1 MRMSA
6 AVLLAPGDVIQRST
20 EELKQRQI
28 QIHLVDWEKE
38 DKEKKDETE
47 KKGEEKG
54 KEKDKEKDEETPPK
68 RREEKKTDEKNANE
82 DDVRR
87 MDAPVGH
94 RPGDHRSGERKEG
107 FGDGGGDKVKRG
119 DRNDAART
127 GGDGTG
133 GGRWLVG
140 SEEIAQCLQNRYGVS
155 IPVYKPGANGTFI
168 NLEKSLQKELG
179 FSREMAAEQ
188 TEALRTIKGELKKRK
203 TARPHAMKNDVTQ
216 KNDKRGGK
224 GEKKDGVKKGEEK
237 NTDNRESQDDDDDKE
252 EKEKTEPSV
261 SSSERIPDL
270 AVEDVMS
277 QKKLLSMIG
286 GGEKRDETIRA
297 RETSVMLVS
306 NSIDD
311 VAHAT
316 AYFTAPT
323 GDTKWKEVARAAA
336 KRSNIMAY
344 TSEEGDIKKNFLHLI
359 DHL

>member
-1 MRMSA
+1 MSA

-20 EELKQRQI
+20 EELRQRQI

-38 DKEKKDETE
+38 DKGRKEETE
-47 KKGEEKG
+47 ERSESGG
-54 KEKDKEKDEETPPK
+54 QKEKEKEKDEETPSK
-68 RREEKKTDEKNANE
+68 RREEKKTDEKDANE
-82 DDVRR
+82 DEVRR
-87 MDAPVGH
+87 VDAPMGH
-94 RPGDHRSGERKEG
+94 RPSDYRSGEREKG
-107 FGDGGGDKVKRG
+107 PSDGGRDKVKGG
-119 DRNDAART
+119 DRNDATRT
-127 GGDGTG
+127 GGNGTG

-188 TEALRTIKGELKKRK
+188 TEALRTIKSELKKRK
-203 TARPHAMKNDVTQ
+203 MAKPHAVKNDVSQ
-216 KNDKRGGK
+216 KSDKKWGK
-224 GEKKDGVKKGEEK
+224 GEGNDGVKKGEGK
-237 NTDNRESQDDDDDKE
+237 DTDKHEDQDHDDDEGGKMIAE
-252 EKEKTEPSV
+252 SSV
-261 SSSERIPDL
+261 SSSERTPDL

-336 KRSNIMAY
+336 KKSNIMAY

>member
-1 MRMSA
+1 MSA

-20 EELKQRQI
+20 EELKQMQI

-38 DKEKKDETE
+38 DKGRKEETE
-47 KKGEEKG
+47 ERSESGGQKG
-54 KEKDKEKDEETPPK
+54 KGKEKDEETPSK
-68 RREEKKTDEKNANE
+68 RREEKKTDEKDANE

-87 MDAPVGH
+87 VDAPMGH
-94 RPGDHRSGERKEG
+94 RPSDYRSGEREKG
-107 FGDGGGDKVKRG
+107 SSDGGRDKVKGG
-119 DRNDAART
+119 DRNDATRT
-127 GGDGTG
+127 GGNGTG

-188 TEALRTIKGELKKRK
+188 TEALRTIKSELKKRK
-203 TARPHAMKNDVTQ
+203 MAKPHVVKNDVSQ
-216 KNDKRGGK
+216 KSDKKRGK
-224 GEKKDGVKKGEEK
+224 GERNDGVKKGEGEDANK
-237 NTDNRESQDDDDDKE
+237 HEGQDHDDDEGKKIAE
-252 EKEKTEPSV
+252 SSV

-336 KRSNIMAY
+336 KKSNIMAY

>member
-1 MRMSA
+1 MSA

-38 DKEKKDETE
+38 NKGKKEEIEKKSES
-47 KKGEEKG
+47 GGQEEK
-54 KEKDKEKDEETPPK
+54 EKEKDEKTPSK
-68 RREEKKTDEKNANE
+68 RREEKKTDEEDANE

-87 MDAPVGH
+87 VDAPMGH
-94 RPGDHRSGERKEG
+94 RPGDHRFGEREKG
-107 FGDGGGDKVKRG
+107 PSDGGRDKVKGG
-119 DRNDAART
+119 DRDDATRT
-127 GGDGTG
+127 GGNGTG

-155 IPVYKPGANGTFI
+155 VPVYKPGANGTFI

-188 TEALRTIKGELKKRK
+188 TEALRTIKSELKKRK
-203 TARPHAMKNDVTQ
+203 MAKSHAVKTEVSQKSDNKRGKGERNDGI
-216 KNDKRGGK
+216 KRRGGK
-224 GEKKDGVKKGEEK
+224 NADKYEG
-237 NTDNRESQDDDDDKE
+237 QDDDDDE
-252 EKEKTEPSV
+252 GGKEKAESSV
-261 SSSERIPDL
+261 SSSERILDL

-297 RETSVMLVS
+297 RETSVILVS

-323 GDTKWKEVARAAA
+323 GDTRWKEVARAAA
-336 KRSNIMAY
+336 RKSNIMAY

>member
-1 MRMSA
+1 MSA

-20 EELKQRQI
+20 EELRQRQI

-38 DKEKKDETE
+38 DKGRKEETE
-47 KKGEEKG
+47 ERSESGG
-54 KEKDKEKDEETPPK
+54 QKEKEKEKDEETPSK
-68 RREEKKTDEKNANE
+68 RREEKKTDEKDANE

-87 MDAPVGH
+87 VDAPMGH
-94 RPGDHRSGERKEG
+94 RPSDYRSGEREKG
-107 FGDGGGDKVKRG
+107 PSDGGRDKVKGG
-119 DRNDAART
+119 DRNDATRT
-127 GGDGTG
+127 GGNGTG

-188 TEALRTIKGELKKRK
+188 TEALRTIKSELKKRK
-203 TARPHAMKNDVTQ
+203 MAKPHAVKNDVSQ
-216 KNDKRGGK
+216 KSDKKWGK
-224 GEKKDGVKKGEEK
+224 GEGNDGVKKGEGK
-237 NTDNRESQDDDDDKE
+237 DTDKHEDQDHDDDEGGKMIAE
-252 EKEKTEPSV
+252 SSV
-261 SSSERIPDL
+261 SSSERTPDL

-336 KRSNIMAY
+336 KKSNIMAY

>member
-1 MRMSA
+1 MSA

-38 DKEKKDETE
+38 DKEKKEETE
-47 KKGEEKG
+47 EKGEEKG
-54 KEKDKEKDEETPPK
+54 KGKDKEKDEETPPK

-224 GEKKDGVKKGEEK
+224 GEKKDGVKEGEEK
-237 NTDNRESQDDDDDKE
+237 NTDSESQDDDDDKE

-286 GGEKRDETIRA
+286 GGEKRDEIIRA

-311 VAHAT
+311 VGHAT

-344 TSEEGDIKKNFLHLI
+344 TSEEGDIKRNFLHLI

>member
-1 MRMSA
+1 MSA

-20 EELKQRQI
+20 EELKQRRI

-38 DKEKKDETE
+38 DKGRKEETE
-47 KKGEEKG
+47 KRSESGG
-54 KEKDKEKDEETPPK
+54 RKEKEKEKDEETPSK
-68 RREEKKTDEKNANE
+68 GREEKKTDEKDANE

-87 MDAPVGH
+87 VDAPMGH
-94 RPGDHRSGERKEG
+94 RSSDYRSGEREKG
-107 FGDGGGDKVKRG
+107 PSDGGRDKVEGG
-119 DRNDAART
+119 DRNDATRT

-155 IPVYKPGANGTFI
+155 IPVYKPGSNGTFI

-188 TEALRTIKGELKKRK
+188 TEALRTIRSELKKRK
-203 TARPHAMKNDVTQ
+203 MAKPHAVKNDVSQ
-216 KNDKRGGK
+216 KSDKKWGK
-224 GEKKDGVKKGEEK
+224 AERNDGVKKGEGK
-237 NTDNRESQDDDDDKE
+237 DANKHGGQDHDDDEGGKKIAE
-252 EKEKTEPSV
+252 SSV
-261 SSSERIPDL
+261 SSSESILDL

-336 KRSNIMAY
+336 KKSNIMAY
-344 TSEEGDIKKNFLHLI
+344 TSEEGDVKKNFLHLI